1 MSGRIR
7 VLIGK
12 PGLDGHERGVRALS
26 LGLRNEGMEVI
37 YPGIR
42 LTPEQIVSIAVQEDV
57 DVVGLSCHTG
67 AHNLLFTRV
76 AELLEAEG
84 KEVLLLGGGIIPDKD
99 VDHLKRKGFREIF
112 GPGAG
117 IASIAE
123 FIRQN
128 VSQPERPAEE
138 EEGGR

>member
-1 MSGRIR
+1 MSRRIR

-37 YPGIR
+37 YTGIR

-67 AHNLLFTRV
+67 AHKLLFTRV

-99 VDHLKRKGFREIF
+99 AAYLKNKGFREIF
-112 GPGAG
+112 GPGSR
-117 IASIAE
+117 ISSIAE
-123 FIRQN
+123 FIKQQLA
-128 VSQPERPAEE
+128 QPDNLVEG